1 MEEQT
6 MEIMGTEEGAM
17 NFDPTE
23 EQENRVREMVEEW
36 RKCDKGKN

>member
-23 EQENRVREMVEEW
+23 EQENRERERERPWGV
-36 RKCDKGKN
+36 